1 MTPNHAVP
9 PPPHDPVVGERVRLL
24 ALSTSGEWCSVALH
38 RHDHGIDDSECLSE
52 RLGAGQSGR
61 VLAMVRELCD
71 GARLDLP
78 AIDAIAFDAGPG
90 SFTGLRIGC
99 AVAQGLGFALRRP
112 LLPVD
117 ATATLAWQRVRATR
131 CAEATVLVANDA
143 RMDELYVALY
153 RIRMPGALSA
163 TIAQPRHDP
172 AAAGPVPRV
181 EALLE
186 PHLIARAGFPRT
198 LAKAR
203 PAACDGGALEPAQ
216 SAAAPLLLGGD
227 AWQLPGVLEQWTA
240 HHRLDASPVVPG
252 ADDAYV
258 RADALAELALHGW
271 RCGGAVAAA
280 AAAPRY
286 VRDKVAL
293 DRDEQQA
300 LRVRRASGARG

>member
-1 MTPNHAVP
+1 MC
-9 PPPHDPVVGERVRLL
+9 LL

-38 RHDHGIDDSECLSE
+38 RHDHGVDDSECLSE
-52 RLGAGQSGR
+52 RLGAGQSAR

-99 AVAQGLGFALRRP
+99 AVAQGLGFALHRP

-117 ATATLAWQRVRATR
+117 ALATLAWQRLRATR
-131 CAEATVLVANDA
+131 RAEATVLVANDA

-153 RIRMPGALSA
+153 RVRMPAARSA
-163 TIAQPRHDP
+163 TTAQPRHDP
-172 AAAGPVPRV
+172 AAAGLVPWV

-186 PHLIARAGFPRT
+186 PHLVARAEFPRA
-198 LAKAR
+198 LAMAW
-203 PAACDGGALEPAQ
+203 PAADLGALDPAQ
-216 SAAAPLLLGGD
+216 SAATPLLLGGD
-227 AWQLPGVLEQWTA
+227 AWQVPGVLDQWMA
-240 HHRLDASPVVPG
+240 HHRRDAAPVVPG

-271 RCGGAVAAA
+271 RCGAAVAAA

-293 DRDEQQA
+293 DRDEQHA